1 MRIPQVFTLIPHNFT
16 VYTAVYTTITIC
28 YALGHISVNYIK
40 TKSINNRLIINAY
53 NQSG

>member
-1 MRIPQVFTLIPHNFT
+1 MRIPQVFTLIP
-16 VYTAVYTTITIC
+16 ITIC

-40 TKSINNRLIINAY
+40 TKSIDNHQIINAY